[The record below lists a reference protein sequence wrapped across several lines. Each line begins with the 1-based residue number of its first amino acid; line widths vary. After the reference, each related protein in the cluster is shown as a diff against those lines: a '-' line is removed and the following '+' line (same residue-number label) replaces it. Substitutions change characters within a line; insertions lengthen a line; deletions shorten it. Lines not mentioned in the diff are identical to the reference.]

1 MPLYVFQHPE
11 SGEVVEVVLGMND
24 DKFYI
29 DEKGTE
35 WNRVFLAPNANID
48 ADIDPFS
55 SRGFIDKTNTKGSM
69 GDLMERSKEMS
80 EKRKD
85 KLGYDPVQQKY
96 FKEYSKKRRGMKHTL
111 DR

>member
-24 DKFYI
+24 DKFYM

-55 SRGFIDKTNTKGSM
+55 SKGFVDKTNTKGSM
-69 GDLMERSKEMS
+69 GDLLERSKEMS
-80 EKRKD
+80 DKRKD

>member
-24 DKFYI
+24 DKFYM

-55 SRGFIDKTNTKGSM
+55 SKGFVDKTNTKGSM
-69 GDLMERSKEMS
+69 GDILERSKEIS
-80 EKRKD
+80 DKRKD

>member
-1 MPLYVFQHPE
+1 
-11 SGEVVEVVLGMND
+11 MND
-24 DKFYI
+24 DKFYM

-55 SRGFIDKTNTKGSM
+55 SKGFVDKTNTKGSM
-69 GDLMERSKEMS
+69 GDLLERSKEMS
-80 EKRKD
+80 DKRKD

>member
-24 DKFYI
+24 DKFYM

-55 SRGFIDKTNTKGSM
+55 SKGFVDKTNTKGSM
-69 GDLMERSKEMS
+69 GDILERSKEMS
-80 EKRKD
+80 DKRKD